1 MERTRVTLLLDQA
14 LKGDATGIDELRQ
27 ATQQELHEAGKAL
40 GKTLRFGRAATLQVL
55 GDWESSLLTDEQ
67 VRWWALLMFIGAFPD
82 EWTPIGWKIH
92 HSSQPLDIDYSDD
105 EDVNEV
111 VFRLKDL
118 GEVGSYITN
127 EERIAMV
134 FRLLGPAGR

>member
-1 MERTRVTLLLDQA
+1 M
-14 LKGDATGIDELRQ
+14 GDATGIDELRQ

-40 GKTLRFGRAATLQVL
+40 GETLRFGRATTLRIL
-55 GDWESSLLTDEQ
+55 GGWERGLLTDVQ
-67 VRWWALLMFIGAFPD
+67 VRWWALLMFIGAFPE

-105 EDVNEV
+105 EDVNDV
-111 VFRLKDL
+111 VFRLQEL
-118 GEVGSYITN
+118 GEFGSQITN